1 MKSLSN
7 LNYRG
12 WLLLLCLWL
21 AHALPT
27 QATQT
32 ISDWTP
38 LFKGIEHATMK
49 QVPGDGDSAYLY
61 ISVLK
66 VDLLDPDV
74 QLLSTPP
81 ITNYFQGSRET
92 GANSVSGFLQDNKV
106 QVAINANFYNPN
118 EVTAI
123 GTPMNVLGLHISQ
136 GRVVGP
142 AQQFDYRSSFYFT
155 TNKEAFFYPTNWPAK
170 STNGIY
176 TAVTGL
182 YPLIYEGIVV
192 ANNATSPVNGREPR
206 TAIGTSKDK
215 RYLYMMTVDGRQGPN
230 QGMQWSEGTEDEE
243 TAYWIQYF
251 GAYNAV
257 NMDGGGSTTMAMSD
271 CLGNSVRLNSP
282 SYLFTPRARERY
294 IGSHLGVTAK
304 PLPNALA
311 PVTVEVEG
319 GTAIVRWTSPKPATT
334 QVFYGTTTNYSFS
347 TSLDP
352 TLTLQHEVALEGLAP
367 GSSQY
372 LKIVST
378 AADEVYTAESCF
390 LVTLKLEPV
399 FDFPQVWRYHTNS
412 LNGVPWTEKN
422 YNDSAWQGKGPGL
435 LYFDSNP
442 NIAPKGTLL
451 PSFTASRVPITY
463 YFRTHFTNLLATQP
477 FSLTFS
483 NYIDDGAVFY
493 LNGKEIQ
500 RVRMAA
506 FPTAI
511 TSTTTATGYSCSTL
525 TTQDPDFGD
534 AAAGCPTVFTVSG
547 SAMTN
552 LVPGDNVLAVEVHN
566 YNAGSPDV
574 VFGTSLFVTPAPT
587 PKPPQLTI
595 TLKAGDHVEVSWS
608 GGQGY
613 VLEQANSLSLSPIP
627 WVTVSGNNTA
637 STSPVSVPIGPGSR
651 YFRLRSP

>member
-1 MKSLSN
+1 MKCLSKQ
-7 LNYRG
+7 NYGG
-12 WLLLLCLWL
+12 WLQLMCLWL
-21 AHALPT
+21 LQGLPT
-27 QATQT
+27 YATQT
-32 ISDWTP
+32 ISEWTP
-38 LFKGIEHATMK
+38 LYKGIEHATMR

-66 VDLLDPDV
+66 VDLLDPDI

-81 ITNYFQGSRET
+81 ITNYVQGSRET
-92 GANSVSGFLQDNKV
+92 GANSVSGFLQDNRV

-182 YPLIYEGIVV
+182 YPLLYEGIVV

-206 TAIGTSKDK
+206 TAIGTSKNK
-215 RYLYMMTVDGRQGPN
+215 RYLYMMTVDGRQGPI

-257 NMDGGGSTTMAMSD
+257 NMDGGGSTTMSMAD
-271 CLGNSVRLNSP
+271 CLGNAVRLNSP

-294 IGSHLGVTAK
+294 VGSHLGVFAK
-304 PLPNALA
+304 PLTNALA
-311 PVTVEVEG
+311 PVTVEIEG
-319 GTAIVRWTSPKPATT
+319 GTAIVRWTSPEPATT
-334 QVFYGTTTNYSFS
+334 QVFYGSTTNYGFS
-347 TSLDP
+347 SSLDSS
-352 TLTLQHEVALEGLAP
+352 LTLQHEVLLEGLAP

-378 AADEVYTAESCF
+378 TAQKTYTAESCF
-390 LVTLKLEPV
+390 TVTMKLEPV
-399 FDFPQVWRYHTNS
+399 FDFSQVWRFQTNS
-412 LNGVPWTEKN
+412 LNGIPWTEKA
-422 YNDSAWQGKGPGL
+422 YNDTGWVGKGPGV
-435 LYFDSNP
+435 LYFDSNV
-442 NIAPKGTLL
+442 NIPSKGTLL
-451 PSFTASRVPITY
+451 PSFNASRVAITF
-463 YFRTHFTNLLATQP
+463 YFRTHFTNLLSTQP
-477 FSLTFS
+477 YSLTFS

-500 RVRMAA
+500 RVRMAQL
-506 FPTAI
+506 PTTI
-511 TSTTTATGYSCSTL
+511 TSTTTATGFSCNTL
-525 TTQDPDFGD
+525 TTSDPDYGD
-534 AAAGCPTVFTVSG
+534 AAASCPTVFTVSG

-552 LVPGDNVLAVEVHN
+552 LVQGDNVLAVEVHN

-574 VFGTSLFVTPAPT
+574 VFGTSLFVTPLPA
-587 PKPPQLTI
+587 PKPPQLTL
-595 TLKAGDHVEVSWS
+595 TLKAGDHVEVRWS

-613 VLEQANSLSLSPIP
+613 ILEQASTLSASPIP
-627 WVTVSGNNTA
+627 WASVSGNNNA
-637 STSPVSVPIGPGSR
+637 SVSPVSVPIGAGAK